1 MADVITV
8 TTGTVGNAGNVVA
21 SLITYLSAKLLE
33 VAELNTILD
42 QFGKLIAELKPV
54 LNTLGILNG

>member
-1 MADVITV
+1 MADVIT
-8 TTGTVGNAGNVVA
+8 TTAGTVGVAGNVVA

-42 QFGKLIAELKPV
+42 FNWSR
-54 LNTLGILNG
+54 LNLF